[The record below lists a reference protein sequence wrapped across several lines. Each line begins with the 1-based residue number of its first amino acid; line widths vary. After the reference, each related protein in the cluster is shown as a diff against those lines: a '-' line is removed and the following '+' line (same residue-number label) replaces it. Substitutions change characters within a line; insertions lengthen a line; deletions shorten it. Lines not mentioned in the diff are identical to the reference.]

1 MALMSINISQFLN
14 YMAIIIPRRLQKQ
27 KEDQLNLEISR
38 SSDDKVSTMALIDT
52 GALYGN
58 YEGSWVSRL
67 GLSVLK
73 NNLSKQIYSP
83 INNQCIPCS

>member
-1 MALMSINISQFLN
+1 MALMSTNISQFLN

-27 KEDQLNLEISR
+27 KEDQLNLEIR
-38 SSDDKVSTMALIDT
+38 SSDDKASTMALIVT